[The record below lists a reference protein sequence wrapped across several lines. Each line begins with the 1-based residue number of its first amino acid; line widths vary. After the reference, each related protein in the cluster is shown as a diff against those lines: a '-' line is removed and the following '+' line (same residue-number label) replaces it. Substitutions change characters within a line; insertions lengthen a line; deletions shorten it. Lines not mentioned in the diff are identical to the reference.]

1 MGLGWY
7 KLVVGADYVLGVA
20 VDVIVGFFV
29 GVSYQAAGGGS
40 KWYTSHPPP
49 SGAACNG
56 EQTQQNPEQLGKTQH
71 KNLFQ
76 CLENSI
82 LCLESH

>member
-1 MGLGWY
+1 MVHL
-7 KLVVGADYVLGVA
+7 
-20 VDVIVGFFV
+20 
-29 GVSYQAAGGGS
+29 
-40 KWYTSHPPP
+40 PPTP
-49 SGAACNG
+49 PGAACNG